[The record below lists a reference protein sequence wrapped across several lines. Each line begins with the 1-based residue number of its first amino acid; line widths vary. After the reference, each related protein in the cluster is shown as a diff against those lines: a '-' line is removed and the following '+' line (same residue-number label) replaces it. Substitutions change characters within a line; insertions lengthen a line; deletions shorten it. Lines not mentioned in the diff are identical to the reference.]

1 MKPSDDQRAEILSHI
16 RYEIEHCFFV
26 PAHDQNNAHLRESVY
41 LAMLIHARNLLDFF
55 ESSERRQ
62 DDVLCSDF
70 GFPAAVVPIDTKER
84 KRFNKDLLHL
94 TYSRLR
100 HSHDTKPWPVLAL
113 LQPLA
118 VRAVDFVTHIISRPP
133 VRADAEELKQ
143 WSALR
148 ELMAGKANGATG

>member
-1 MKPSDDQRAEILSHI
+1 VRFYGTRRFVIECRPSMTPSVDQRSEILSHV

-26 PAHDQNNAHLRESVY
+26 PAHNQNDGHVRESVY

-55 ESSERRQ
+55 EPTERWQ

-70 GFPAAVVPIDTKER
+70 GFPPAVVPIDPKER

-100 HSHDTKPWPVLAL
+100 HTPDTKPWPVLAI

-118 VRAVDFVTHIISRPP
+118 CLFIHI
-133 VRADAEELKQ
+133 
-143 WSALR
+143 
-148 ELMAGKANGATG
+148 